1 MISENSM
8 ADRMRGIFRSNARA
22 ANDQPVDPTTQRVE
36 RPTTR
41 ISRAELELFP
51 IHHNTPFGLR
61 MGAAHVY
68 KAIPQRMA
76 QQAQGII
83 WRIELH
89 GLAPNCEALGFDVM
103 GDITLG
109 RNANDGCHVDI
120 PLDAFGAAANGVSR
134 VHAMLRPT
142 RNCLYLLDL
151 DSMNGTFYNA
161 MRLGPGVV
169 HSVKNEDTITLGSF
183 SFTIRIIDCPSMH

>member
-1 MISENSM
+1 MISEHSM
-8 ADRMRGIFRSNARA
+8 ADRMRGIWRSNSRA
-22 ANDQPVDPTTQRVE
+22 ANEKVVDPITQPVE

-51 IHHNTPFGLR
+51 IHHHTPFGLR
-61 MGAAHVY
+61 IGAAHLY
-68 KAIPQRMA
+68 KAVPQKKA
-76 QQAQGII
+76 QQGQGLI

-89 GLAPNCEALGFDVM
+89 GLTPNCEALGFDIM
-103 GDITLG
+103 GDVTLG
-109 RNANDGCHVDI
+109 RSADGQNPVDI
-120 PLDAFGAAANGVSR
+120 ALDAFGAAAQGVSR

-151 DSMNGTFYNA
+151 DSLNGTFYNA

-169 HSVKNEDTITLGSF
+169 HSVKNDDTITLGNF
-183 SFTIRIIDCPSMH
+183 SFTIHIIDCPSMH